1 MWALAHLD
9 IRQRDEGSMRV
20 SPTMFIQGIT
30 TGELLDELELRNKE
44 GQGNIHNNS
53 KEQVVQKLR
62 KLRLAFSLRNGGL
75 DYKRMDQ

>member
-1 MWALAHLD
+1 
-9 IRQRDEGSMRV
+9 
-20 SPTMFIQGIT
+20 MFIQGIT